1 LKVWI
6 DYDISYGQI
15 ANEID
20 DGYALIHAILAERHL
35 KSIEIVG
42 VSSVHGNTADMKFQM
57 SATFK
62 IFNQLGRQNLNF
74 YTGANSAA
82 QLGQMTAA
90 VGGLISALEK
100 YPVKILALGRLT
112 NIATVF
118 MLRPDLITNLDELVI
133 MGGRQYEKK
142 SHFGAKQIEFP
153 DLNIDGDPLAMR
165 EVYARKIPITL
176 ISSHVMLDRLINK
189 NHLKKMLR
197 SNRLTASMA
206 KKAALWSWIWRF
218 LLGSHNGFI
227 PWDVFL
233 ISYLTHPHA
242 FAFEFGIPYEVRL
255 MENSTHHL
263 YSRKY
268 RTKEKD
274 FLVTSRTFE
283 KKALA
288 KLCVHIHP
296 SHVDELVDFWCGT
309 PDIVR

>member
-90 VGGLISALEK
+90 VGGLIS
-100 YPVKILALGRLT
+100 
-112 NIATVF
+112 
-118 MLRPDLITNLDELVI
+118 
-133 MGGRQYEKK
+133 
-142 SHFGAKQIEFP
+142 AKQIEFP